1 MKATLIALALVAAP
15 FVAQASDPVPSNPQ
29 ADEGALIRKFDK
41 DGDGRLSRQESND
54 AAQERANRRFD
65 QLDRNKDGYITQDEL
80 DAARGAMRGK
90 MREMRERMNERWQA
104 ADKDGDGALSRS
116 EAEAGMPMLW
126 RRFDQLDKNKDG
138 KITRDEMMQGRRM
151 NAPRPSA
158 TPPQ

>member
-1 MKATLIALALVAAP
+1 M
-15 FVAQASDPVPSNPQ
+15 D
-29 ADEGALIRKFDK
+29 
-41 DGDGRLSRQESND
+41 
-54 AAQERANRRFD
+54 
-65 QLDRNKDGYITQDEL
+65 
-80 DAARGAMRGK
+80 
-90 MREMRERMNERWQA
+90 ERWQA